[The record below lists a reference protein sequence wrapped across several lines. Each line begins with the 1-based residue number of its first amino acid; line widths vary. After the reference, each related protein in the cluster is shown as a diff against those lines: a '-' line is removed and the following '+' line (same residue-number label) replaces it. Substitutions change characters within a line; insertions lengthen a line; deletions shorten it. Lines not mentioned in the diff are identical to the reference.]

1 MSEVPD
7 TSEVAGEVASA
18 AVDTP
23 EPNGTDPTAERTA
36 ASEQDHASL
45 FRYSRYLHVGPGA
58 EDCPEGEVGTCADP
72 LHFHAWLRIPN
83 QFQHNSIREKALA
96 AKARKLRL
104 LRDEESDIRVILD
117 SSLEEMVLQDDRE
130 ELIEEIVNKDYVKDY
145 WSAMKEV
152 GEEEEYATVEEDR
165 ERFRALGLLPED
177 ERPAEEYAEL
187 EKHLEQYSEKIMEAF
202 RATQKPL
209 RDSLADKTTQEL
221 ADLVREDRMDAEAQ
235 QAFKETYDVYEWFIG
250 TLQPKDLSKGWP
262 QDRVFGDINHLK
274 RASGEVIAAL
284 DEAFTELDAEAGRQL
299 KGS

>member
-45 FRYSRYLHVGPGA
+45 FRYSRFLHVGPGA
-58 EDCPEGEVGTCADP
+58 AACEEGELGTCADP

-83 QFQHNSIREKALA
+83 PFQHNSIREKALA

-104 LRDEESDIRVILD
+104 LRDEDSDIRVILD
-117 SSLEEMVLQDDRE
+117 GSLEEMVHQDDRE
-130 ELIEEIVNKDYVKDY
+130 ELVQEIVNKDYVKDY
-145 WSAMKEV
+145 WQAMREV
-152 GEEEEYATVEEDR
+152 GEEEEFATIEDDR
-165 ERFRALGLLPED
+165 ERYRVLDLMPEE

-187 EKHLEQYSEKIMEAF
+187 SNHLESYSAKVMESFNAI
-202 RATQKPL
+202 QKPL
-209 RDSLADKTTQEL
+209 RDSLEDKSIQEL
-221 ADLVREDRMDAEAQ
+221 ADICREDRIEAEAQ
-235 QAFKETYDVYEWFIG
+235 QAFKETYDMYEWFIG
-250 TLQPKDLSKGWP
+250 TMKPKDLTKGWP